1 MTLSLQEI
9 SDRLELQDLAVQYST
24 SVDRKDWALYESLF
38 TPDAVIDYTQ
48 AGGIR
53 GAPREV
59 AQWLAQVMPTFPAYQ
74 HLVANHELKIS
85 GDEAWGR
92 AMLLNPMGC
101 QTPRGVQV
109 AFVGLWYNDRYR
121 RTGDGWKFTERVEE
135 MSWQRDWPEDFTVPE
150 AAGI

>member
-38 TPDAVIDYTQ
+38 TPDAIIDYTQ
-48 AGGIR
+48 VGGIR
-53 GAPREV
+53 GHPREV
-59 AQWLAQVMPTFPAYQ
+59 AEWLSTTMPMFASYQ
-74 HLVANHELKIS
+74 HLVANHELKID

-92 AMLLNPMGC
+92 AMLFNPMGC
-101 QTPRGVQV
+101 PTPDGVQV

-121 RTGDGWKFTERVEE
+121 RTPDGWKFTERVEE
-135 MSWQRDWPEDFTVPE
+135 ASWQRDWPPGWMPE
-150 AAGI
+150 